1 MPGTSDVIYLYDGSF
16 EGLLCCVH
24 ESVYT
29 HELPVDI
36 QPEEAAQPTLFR
48 QKYIAADEEK
58 AARVYDSIPRK
69 ISPDAAAL
77 VQCVF
82 LSCMPGKELAI
93 LRFLL
98 LGYRRGRQTMY
109 LLSHTAV
116 QPMLAARQNLLNE
129 AHLLKEFLRFSDYDG
144 ALAAT
149 ITPKNYVLPFLKEHF
164 CSRLK
169 NETFLIFDRTHKAA
183 LVWQDRKA
191 RIISLDTLELPPA
204 TAEELRYRVP
214 KDTGKTCW
222 RWRMS
227 CGARRTVW
235 MPCRPPRPPCSH
247 KRRDIMEPNIP
258 SPVCRKDGVEIHA
271 AVPKDITE
279 AFSVIAVRE
288 NGAWLLVRHSAR
300 KTWELPGGHRE
311 PDETPLEA
319 ACRELYEETGAL
331 RFRLCACGC
340 YSVTQG
346 GQTSWGALFL
356 AEAITRGPLPESE
369 IAQVRAFAALPSA
382 LTYPTIQPVLHACA
396 EKYLRGGALE
406 NAPLFRAPVRKGER
420 P

>member
-164 CSRLK
+164 CSRLM

-183 LVWQDRKA
+183 GPQ
-191 RIISLDTLELPPA
+191 
-204 TAEELRYRVP
+204 
-214 KDTGKTCW
+214 
-222 RWRMS
+222 
-227 CGARRTVW
+227 
-235 MPCRPPRPPCSH
+235 
-247 KRRDIMEPNIP
+247 
-258 SPVCRKDGVEIHA
+258 
-271 AVPKDITE
+271 
-279 AFSVIAVRE
+279 
-288 NGAWLLVRHSAR
+288 SADH
-300 KTWELPGGHRE
+300 LPGYAGAAARHRRGAAL
-311 PDETPLEA
+311 PRPLEA
-319 ACRELYEETGAL
+319 ILQDHRHRCTGKP
-331 RFRLCACGC
+331 
-340 YSVTQG
+340 
-346 GQTSWGALFL
+346 
-356 AEAITRGPLPESE
+356 PLPHD
-369 IAQVRAFAALPSA
+369 ALSQKI
-382 LTYPTIQPVLHACA
+382 LGKHAGD
-396 EKYLRGGALE
+396 GG
-406 NAPLFRAPVRKGER
+406 
-420 P
+420 

>member
-1 MPGTSDVIYLYDGSF
+1 
-16 EGLLCCVH
+16 
-24 ESVYT
+24 
-29 HELPVDI
+29 
-36 QPEEAAQPTLFR
+36 
-48 QKYIAADEEK
+48 
-58 AARVYDSIPRK
+58 
-69 ISPDAAAL
+69 
-77 VQCVF
+77 
-82 LSCMPGKELAI
+82 
-93 LRFLL
+93 
-98 LGYRRGRQTMY
+98 
-109 LLSHTAV
+109 
-116 QPMLAARQNLLNE
+116 
-129 AHLLKEFLRFSDYDG
+129 
-144 ALAAT
+144 
-149 ITPKNYVLPFLKEHF
+149 
-164 CSRLK
+164 
-169 NETFLIFDRTHKAA
+169 
-183 LVWQDRKA
+183 
-191 RIISLDTLELPPA
+191 
-204 TAEELRYRVP
+204 
-214 KDTGKTCW
+214 
-222 RWRMS
+222 
-227 CGARRTVW
+227 
-235 MPCRPPRPPCSH
+235 
-247 KRRDIMEPNIP
+247 MEPNIP

-271 AVPKDITE
+271 AVPNDITE
-279 AFSVIAVRE
+279 AFPSLRYGKTAPGFWCATARE
-288 NGAWLLVRHSAR
+288 

>member
-1 MPGTSDVIYLYDGSF
+1 
-16 EGLLCCVH
+16 
-24 ESVYT
+24 
-29 HELPVDI
+29 
-36 QPEEAAQPTLFR
+36 
-48 QKYIAADEEK
+48 
-58 AARVYDSIPRK
+58 
-69 ISPDAAAL
+69 
-77 VQCVF
+77 
-82 LSCMPGKELAI
+82 
-93 LRFLL
+93 
-98 LGYRRGRQTMY
+98 
-109 LLSHTAV
+109 
-116 QPMLAARQNLLNE
+116 
-129 AHLLKEFLRFSDYDG
+129 
-144 ALAAT
+144 
-149 ITPKNYVLPFLKEHF
+149 
-164 CSRLK
+164 
-169 NETFLIFDRTHKAA
+169 
-183 LVWQDRKA
+183 
-191 RIISLDTLELPPA
+191 
-204 TAEELRYRVP
+204 
-214 KDTGKTCW
+214 
-222 RWRMS
+222 
-227 CGARRTVW
+227 
-235 MPCRPPRPPCSH
+235 
-247 KRRDIMEPNIP
+247 MEPNIP

-300 KTWELPGGHRE
+300 KTWELPGGR
-311 PDETPLEA
+311 
-319 ACRELYEETGAL
+319 RELYEETGAL

>member
-191 RIISLDTLELPPA
+191 RIISLDTLELLA
-204 TAEELRYRVP
+204 FVG
-214 KDTGKTCW
+214 DFTG
-222 RWRMS
+222 R
-227 CGARRTVW
+227 GAAL
-235 MPCRPPRPPCSH
+235 PR
-247 KRRDIMEPNIP
+247 
-258 SPVCRKDGVEIHA
+258 
-271 AVPKDITE
+271 
-279 AFSVIAVRE
+279 
-288 NGAWLLVRHSAR
+288 
-300 KTWELPGGHRE
+300 
-311 PDETPLEA
+311 PLEA
-319 ACRELYEETGAL
+319 ILQDHRH
-331 RFRLCACGC
+331 RCAGKP
-340 YSVTQG
+340 
-346 GQTSWGALFL
+346 
-356 AEAITRGPLPESE
+356 PLPHD
-369 IAQVRAFAALPSA
+369 ALSQKI
-382 LTYPTIQPVLHACA
+382 LGKHAGD
-396 EKYLRGGALE
+396 GG
-406 NAPLFRAPVRKGER
+406 
-420 P
+420 

>member
-1 MPGTSDVIYLYDGSF
+1 
-16 EGLLCCVH
+16 
-24 ESVYT
+24 
-29 HELPVDI
+29 
-36 QPEEAAQPTLFR
+36 
-48 QKYIAADEEK
+48 
-58 AARVYDSIPRK
+58 
-69 ISPDAAAL
+69 
-77 VQCVF
+77 
-82 LSCMPGKELAI
+82 
-93 LRFLL
+93 
-98 LGYRRGRQTMY
+98 
-109 LLSHTAV
+109 
-116 QPMLAARQNLLNE
+116 
-129 AHLLKEFLRFSDYDG
+129 
-144 ALAAT
+144 
-149 ITPKNYVLPFLKEHF
+149 
-164 CSRLK
+164 
-169 NETFLIFDRTHKAA
+169 
-183 LVWQDRKA
+183 
-191 RIISLDTLELPPA
+191 
-204 TAEELRYRVP
+204 
-214 KDTGKTCW
+214 
-222 RWRMS
+222 
-227 CGARRTVW
+227 
-235 MPCRPPRPPCSH
+235 
-247 KRRDIMEPNIP
+247 MEPNIP

-369 IAQVRAFAALPSA
+369 IAQVRAFSALPSA

-396 EKYLRGGALE
+396 EKYLRGGA
-406 NAPLFRAPVRKGER
+406 PLFRAPVRKGER

>member
-82 LSCMPGKELAI
+82 LSCIPGKELAI

-129 AHLLKEFLRFSDYDG
+129 AHLLKEFLR
-144 ALAAT
+144 
-149 ITPKNYVLPFLKEHF
+149 
-164 CSRLK
+164 
-169 NETFLIFDRTHKAA
+169 
-183 LVWQDRKA
+183 
-191 RIISLDTLELPPA
+191 IISLNTLELPPA
-204 TAEELRYRVP
+204 TAEELRYRVLWKRFYKTIAIAARENPRCRMTHCP
-214 KDTGKTCW
+214 KRYWENMLEMEDEL
-222 RWRMS
+222 
-227 CGARRTVW
+227 RRT
-235 MPCRPPRPPCSH
+235 
-247 KRRDIMEPNIP
+247 
-258 SPVCRKDGVEIHA
+258 
-271 AVPKDITE
+271 
-279 AFSVIAVRE
+279 
-288 NGAWLLVRHSAR
+288 
-300 KTWELPGGHRE
+300 
-311 PDETPLEA
+311 PDSLD
-319 ACRELYEETGAL
+319 
-331 RFRLCACGC
+331 
-340 YSVTQG
+340 
-346 GQTSWGALFL
+346 
-356 AEAITRGPLPESE
+356 
-369 IAQVRAFAALPSA
+369 ALPAAAPA
-382 LTYPTIQPVLHACA
+382 LLPQKEGHY
-396 EKYLRGGALE
+396 GAQYSFPRL
-406 NAPLFRAPVRKGER
+406 P
-420 P
+420 